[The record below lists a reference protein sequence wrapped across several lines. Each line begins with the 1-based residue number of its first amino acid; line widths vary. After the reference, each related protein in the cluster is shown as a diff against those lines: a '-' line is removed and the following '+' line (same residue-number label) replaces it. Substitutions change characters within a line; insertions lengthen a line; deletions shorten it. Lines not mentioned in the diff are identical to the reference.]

1 MCIVL
6 GQSVQVRPLQFPMQH
21 VQQAVPVQLPVTA
34 NNGQTVYQTVHLPVQ
49 SLSSVFNMPTTQM
62 IPQIMQ
68 VSNSEPWQSLTQEIV
83 SS

>member
-1 MCIVL
+1 
-6 GQSVQVRPLQFPMQH
+6 MQH

-68 VSNSEPWQSLTQEIV
+68 VSYSV
-83 SS
+83 

>member
-1 MCIVL
+1 MLYVYVI

-68 VSNSEPWQSLTQEIV
+68 VSYSI
-83 SS
+83 